1 MLGQNPSDFS
11 KIQVVSFQNH
21 EISLN
26 PSVFSLNPSDLQTPP
41 HPPGGYVEPLVRK
54 NLIFM
59 YFLTSTIFIY
69 FDHLVPLTT
78 LLPCPSSFSSLAST
92 MMNIL
97 QKIHLFQME
106 IHIKPTFEVLISL
119 YYSFCSKFW
128 KQNYKISFVI
138 LLVFDLFFESETHAT
153 GEKLLGLPEAN
164 CTTRFAPT

>member
-1 MLGQNPSDFS
+1 MLVMTIGLKSIKN
-11 KIQVVSFQNH
+11 VGT
-21 EISLN
+21 EALN
-26 PSVFSLNPSDLQTPP
+26 PYILKTPP

-97 QKIHLFQME
+97 KKIHLFQME

-138 LLVFDLFFESETHAT
+138 LLVFDLIFWKRNTCNRW
-153 GEKLLGLPEAN
+153 KI
-164 CTTRFAPT
+164 TRFARGKLHDPFCAYINV